1 MALFSF
7 TPVKWWA
14 PGCGVNPRV
23 DEISPFFFFALARA
37 KGAWIGRVFHKGL
50 YQSFLAQEC
59 FSKVSIFFSKVS
71 IFFSKVSI
79 FFSKCPNGKK
89 KGEY

>member
-1 MALFSF
+1 M
-7 TPVKWWA
+7 
-14 PGCGVNPRV
+14 NPRV

-59 FSKVSIFFSKVS
+59 FSKVSIFSQKFP
-71 IFFSKVSI
+71 FFSQKFP
-79 FFSKCPNGKK
+79 FFSQKCPNGKK